1 LATFNL
7 KDGVMKLISDK
18 LRKFMPVA
26 LVLVTAMILLTG
38 PAVGDGTPNRIDRR
52 EFLESLKILGSV
64 YERVMYNYVDEVDS
78 EELLEAGI
86 KGMTDYLDEHTSY
99 LPPSFYE
106 DLQVK
111 TDGEFGGLG
120 ISINTRDHYPT
131 VISPIEGT
139 PAYFMGIQGGDQIVE
154 VEGESAYDFTTQDA
168 IKLLRGEPGTEVTI
182 TIAREGVEDFE
193 VTIERAIIKVESV
206 PYAFMMDDIGYV
218 KIQNFSRTTADEL
231 HTKLDELALE
241 NPRGLI
247 LDLRWNPGGLLT
259 AACEVSDM
267 FLDPKDLIV
276 YTKGRLQSQNTSY
289 YSEGSNAQL
298 KDVPVVVLLN
308 GSSASASE
316 IVAAAIQDHDSGL
329 VVGKTSFGKG
339 SVQSVFRLSEDQALK
354 LTTAKYYTPSG
365 RSIHK
370 DHLKDDSDFD
380 LTALGEP
387 IEKEE
392 EINREDKEIFHTDSG
407 RIVYGG
413 GGVTPDIE
421 IEQPIMEK
429 FEFALERDTALF
441 KFAHIWAVDHEVD
454 ANFEAS
460 NQMLSEF
467 NAFISDREKLA
478 DYLEVYEIAMT
489 DSLLTANQEFIKHGL
504 RREMMRKING
514 AEAAYLVAIEKDVQ
528 LHEALDL
535 FEQAPTLD
543 ELLALAAQWE
553 ADRVK
558 KAEADVSDES
568 K

>member
-1 LATFNL
+1 M
-7 KDGVMKLISDK
+7 KDDIMKIIPKSIRKLLPITVVLI
-18 LRKFMPVA
+18 
-26 LVLVTAMILLTG
+26 TAMVLLTG
-38 PAVGDGTPNRIDRR
+38 PAACDAPAGKIDRR

-64 YERVMYNYVDEVDS
+64 YERVMYNYVDEVDA

-86 KGMTDYLDEHTSY
+86 KGMTDYLDEHTAY

-120 ISINTRDHYPT
+120 ISINTRDHFPT

-139 PAYFMGIQGGDQIVE
+139 PAFFMGIQGGDQIVE

-168 IKLLRGEPGTEVTI
+168 IELLRGEPGTEVTI
-182 TIAREGVEDFE
+182 TIAREGVDDFE

-206 PYAFMMDDIGYV
+206 PYAFMIDDIGYIR
-218 KIQNFSRTTADEL
+218 IQNFSRTTADEL

-241 NPRGLI
+241 KPRGLI
-247 LDLRWNPGGLLT
+247 LDLRFNPGGLLS

-276 YTKGRLQSQNTSY
+276 YTKGRLQSQNVQY
-289 YSEGSNAQL
+289 FSEGSNVQL
-298 KDVPVVVLLN
+298 GDVPVIVLVN

-380 LTALGEP
+380 LTALGMP
-387 IEKEE
+387 EE
-392 EINREDKEIFHTDSG
+392 VEVEEVNREDKEIFHTDSG

-421 IEQPIMEK
+421 IEQPIMSE

-441 KFAHIWAVDHEVD
+441 RFAHMWAVDHDVD
-454 ANFEAS
+454 STFTTS
-460 NQMLSEF
+460 NEMLSAFNEF
-467 NAFISDREKLA
+467 LADREKLA
-478 DYLEVYEIAMT
+478 EYLKVYEIAMT
-489 DSLLTANQEFIKHGL
+489 DSLLQANDEFMRRGL
-504 RREMMRKING
+504 RREMLRKIDG
-514 AEAAYLVAIEKDVQ
+514 AEAAYLVAIEKDEQ
-528 LHEALDL
+528 LLETLEL
-535 FEQAPTLD
+535 FKQAPSLD
-543 ELLALAAQWE
+543 GLLALAAQWE
-553 ADRVK
+553 ADRVS
-558 KAEADVSDES
+558 KAEAESSDDS